1 MGWVKTEKTNKL
13 SKLGDIDFTTTAPV
27 DGNALVY
34 DETNNVWIPG
44 EGGGSSGVEL
54 TQAEYDQLT
63 QEEKNNGT
71 IYQISDK
78 AKIYCLDEEYH
89 AVKEI
94 TSADYALLSSVEKNN
109 GTLYILT
116 DEETT
121 AADIPYSAGV
131 SVADKLDALSEIGE
145 VKKGAWTANST
156 SSYDTVLTN
165 SISVTKGVWI
175 ISASYPNCS
184 VSSSA
189 YVNGIATNSDVSDQ
203 FESIMIGGSS
213 TKMSMIVKFSG
224 NSTLQLR
231 SAGSTSATFTD
242 ATRGYLKAVKVAP

>member
-34 DETNNVWIPG
+34 DETNDVWIPG
-44 EGGGSSGVEL
+44 AGGGSSGVEL

-71 IYQISDK
+71 IYKITDK

-94 TSADYALLSSVEKNN
+94 TSADYALLTSDEKNN
-109 GTLYILT
+109 GTLYVIT
-116 DEETT
+116 DKETT

-131 SVADKLDALSEIGE
+131 SVADKLDEIKVDKLTFNTTINTTMGAFYRSAFITVDISSYGFTNPPKIFIQPLSENAYPIG
-145 VKKGAWTANST
+145 VLVLAQSITAT
-156 SSYDTVLTN
+156 SFQF
-165 SISVTKGVWI
+165 
-175 ISASYPNCS
+175 AF
-184 VSSSA
+184 VSGQSSMA
-189 YVNGIATNSDVSDQ
+189 EDVET
-203 FESIMIGGSS
+203 FIFMH
-213 TKMSMIVKFSG
+213 G
-224 NSTLQLR
+224 N
-231 SAGSTSATFTD
+231 
-242 ATRGYLKAVKVAP
+242 